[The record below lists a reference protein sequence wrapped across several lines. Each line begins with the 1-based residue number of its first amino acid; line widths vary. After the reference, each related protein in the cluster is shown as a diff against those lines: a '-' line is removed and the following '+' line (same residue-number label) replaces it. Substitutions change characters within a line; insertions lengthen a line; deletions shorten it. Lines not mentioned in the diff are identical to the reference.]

1 MSSSD
6 AGKSKPAANSHIAS
20 ALRTLDTEAEGVAAL
35 AAAMSDG
42 LGAPFV
48 AAVETIRTAR
58 GRVIVTGMGKSGHVA
73 RKIAATLASTGT
85 PAFFVHAADASHG
98 DLGMITSDDV
108 MLALSWSG
116 ETEELKDLINYSRRF
131 RIVLIAVTVNA
142 ESTLG
147 KAADIVLALPPARE
161 ACPHNLAPTTS
172 SLMQLALGDALA
184 IALLESRGFTAI
196 DFGVFHPR
204 GRLGA
209 ALKFVGEVMHPG
221 AAVPLIKRGA
231 PMSEA
236 IVEMSGQG
244 FRLRRRDRAKR
255 QARRRHHRRR
265 FAPSHA
271 HGFAAGAGRCRHDG
285 IAKDRAA
292 RSIGQRG
299 VANSQFIENHGAHRR
314 GSGPAGRHRAF
325 PRSAARRRGVM
336 RALIE
341 HDLSDLPSPAAAGF
355 AKAGNRRPPRIK
367 SGAGISGTCSNTVR
381 PAPRSNRR
389 RRIAARAATLG
400 AAGAGLTGAA
410 DAAGV
415 DGAVWNTGLTGTA
428 GALAPLAG
436 GNTS

>member
-1 MSSSD
+1 MRTRAKMSSSD
-6 AGKSKPAANSHIAS
+6 AKTPEPAANSHIAS

-48 AAVETIRTAR
+48 AAVETIRAAR

-131 RIVLIAVTVNA
+131 RIVLIAITVNV

-147 KAADIVLALPPARE
+147 KAADIVLALPATRE

-204 GRLGA
+204 GKLGA
-209 ALKFVGEVMHPG
+209 ALKFVAEVMHPG

-231 PMSEA
+231 PMSDA
-236 IVEMSGQG
+236 IVEMSAKG
-244 FRLRRRDRAKR
+244 FGCVAVIEENGTLAGVITDGDLRR
-255 QARRRHHRRR
+255 H
-265 FAPSHA
+265 
-271 HGFAAGAGRCRHDG
+271 
-285 IAKDRAA
+285 
-292 RSIGQRG
+292 
-299 VANSQFIENHGAHRR
+299 
-314 GSGPAGRHRAF
+314 
-325 PRSAARRRGVM
+325 M
-336 RALIE
+336 RADFLQASV
-341 HDLSDLPSPAAAGF
+341 DAVMTAAP
-355 AKAGNRRPPRIK
+355 K
-367 SGAGISGTCSNTVR
+367 TVR
-381 PAPRSNRR
+381 PDQLASEALQILNSSKITALIVVEAERPVGIVHFHDLLR
-389 RRIAARAATLG
+389 
-400 AAGAGLTGAA
+400 
-410 DAAGV
+410 AGV
-415 DGAVWNTGLTGTA
+415 A
-428 GALAPLAG
+428 
-436 GNTS
+436 